1 MVKKLLKKLHARLK
15 VYVLPKQLLLPNVQ
29 PSQEEI
35 QKTLKENSIEREWYK
50 HIKSYESVEDILADF
65 KSKKL
70 ARVQSSANYLTIL
83 RLRNP
88 KLETTYPPF
97 LTQPTKDL
105 LDEVM
110 LSWRKEATKQ
120 GYSASIKI
128 AVTSLIRS
136 KAYQD
141 EIVAAG
147 KLADPDSVHTKGE
160 AFDIDAAGYY
170 LDGVPVNAR
179 KNKHTDFHRAFKSLH
194 ADVENPEYG
203 DYSLYQPEIHEI
215 LHTVLKAKYREN
227 KLHFIH
233 EHAGTTNA
241 VFHICRNPSYIPYKT
256 QKNEDH
262 N

>member
-1 MVKKLLKKLHARLK
+1 MVKKLLKKLHAKIK
-15 VYVLPKQLLLPNVQ
+15 VYILPKQLLLPNVQ
-29 PSQEEI
+29 PTQDEI
-35 QKTLKENSIEREWYK
+35 RQTLQENSIEREWYK
-50 HIKSYESVEDILADF
+50 HVKSYKSFEEILADVR
-65 KSKKL
+65 SKKL
-70 ARVQSSANYLTIL
+70 ARVEVNDNYLPIL

-88 KLETTYPPF
+88 QLETTYPPF
-97 LTQPTKDL
+97 LTQATKQL

-110 LSWRKEATKQ
+110 LSWRDEVTRQ
-120 GYSASIKI
+120 GYSGSIQI
-128 AVTSLIRS
+128 AVTSLIRT
-136 KAYQD
+136 KAYQE

-203 DYSLYQPEIHEI
+203 DYTLYQPEVHEI
-215 LHTVLKAKYREN
+215 LHDVLKIMHKEN

-241 VFHICRNPSYIPYKT
+241 VFHICRNPAYIP
-256 QKNEDH
+256 H
-262 N
+262 NTINT